1 MADQEFVGI
10 KSVDAIPGVEAIA
23 STLYNTSGDTPLAA
37 TTVPRGAAKL
47 NIFIDLT
54 VVGAD
59 ANETLDI
66 ALEWSPDEGATFFVP
81 DVGADTFAQMLQTV
95 GAQRRAK
102 QFTVLAETYRLVLTL
117 AGTTPE
123 FTLAVDHAGV
133 YA

>member
-23 STLYNTSGDTPLAA
+23 STLYDTDPFNTAA
-37 TTVPRGAAKL
+37 ITVPRGASKL
-47 NIFIDLT
+47 NVFIDIT
-54 VVGAD
+54 AVGGD

-66 ALEWSPDEGATFFVP
+66 ALEWSPDEGATWFVP
-81 DVGADTFAQMLQTV
+81 DVGADTFVQMLQTA

-102 QFTVLAETYRLVLTL
+102 QFTVLAPTYRLVLGL
-117 AGTTPE
+117 AGTTPT
-123 FTLAVDHAGV
+123 FTFAVDHAGV